1 MKELSGKVAIVT
13 GASRGIGRSIALA
26 LAAVGADI
34 VCAARTTDAAP
45 AKLPGTI
52 EETARQVEAL
62 GRRALAVP
70 CDIRR
75 ADDVRALVDKT
86 MAAFGRIDLLVNN
99 AAVNVR
105 APFLETTPERWD
117 LVLNVNLGGSVNC
130 IRAVLPH
137 MVERGSGN
145 VINVSSGAVTLPEIT
160 AQLGI
165 IGYTV
170 SKVAV
175 EKLTETL
182 AIELQPQGVSMNC
195 LRIESA
201 VVTEGALAVDPDGD
215 YSGWEKPEAVADAV
229 VWLATRPAE
238 YTGRIV
244 TVGDVRAAYPSPS
257 R

>member
-1 MKELSGKVAIVT
+1 VSTLTGKVAIVT

-26 LAAVGADI
+26 LAAEGADI
-34 VCAARTTDAAP
+34 VCAARTTDSAP

-62 GRRALAVP
+62 GRRALAVA
-70 CDIRR
+70 CDIRS

-86 MAAFGRIDLLVNN
+86 LSAFGRIDLLVNN

-117 LVLNVNLGGSVNC
+117 LVLDVNLGGSVNC

-170 SKVAV
+170 SKAAV

-182 AIELQPQGVSMNC
+182 AIELAPKGVSMNC

-215 YSGWEKPEAVADAV
+215 YSGWEKPENVADAV
-229 VWLATRPAE
+229 VWLATRPAV
-238 YTGRIV
+238 YTGRMV
-244 TVGDVRAAYPSPS
+244 TVGDVRKERDRASP
-257 R
+257 